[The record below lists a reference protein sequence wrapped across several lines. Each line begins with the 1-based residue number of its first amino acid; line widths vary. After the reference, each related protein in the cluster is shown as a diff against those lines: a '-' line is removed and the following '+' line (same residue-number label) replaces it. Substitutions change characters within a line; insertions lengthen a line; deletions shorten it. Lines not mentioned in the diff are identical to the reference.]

1 MRFYFAS
8 GRSRHYRSSMAEP
21 RGRPQ
26 ETAAQLRYRKM
37 RAEWR
42 GVYEP
47 PDLTKFE
54 RQVGDVVQQILKRA
68 GLNDRL
74 AEETVVK
81 EWSAIVGEFL
91 AAQSKPMGL
100 RGGVL
105 QVAVMQSAVR
115 YDLERNLK
123 REILKRLQTR
133 FGKSVVKD
141 LRFVPG

>member
-1 MRFYFAS
+1 
-8 GRSRHYRSSMAEP
+8 
-21 RGRPQ
+21 
-26 ETAAQLRYRKM
+26 M

-47 PDLTKFE
+47 PDLSRFE
-54 RQVGDVVQQILKRA
+54 RKVGDIVEQVLKRA

-74 AEETVVK
+74 AEETMTR
-81 EWSAIVGEFL
+81 EWSGIVGDFL
-91 AAQSKPMGL
+91 AAQSKPTGL

-123 REILKRLQTR
+123 REILTRLQKR
-133 FGKSVVKD
+133 FGKAVVKD

>member
-1 MRFYFAS
+1 MARAPYQS
-8 GRSRHYRSSMAEP
+8 IMAEP

-26 ETAAQLRYRKM
+26 ETAQQLRYRRM

-42 GVYEP
+42 GVYEA
-47 PDLTKFE
+47 PDLSRFE
-54 RQVGDVVQQILKRA
+54 REVGDVVEQVLKRA

-74 AEETVVK
+74 AEETVTR
-81 EWSAIVGEFL
+81 EWSVIVGDFL
-91 AAQSKPMGL
+91 AGQSKPTGL

-105 QVAVMQSAVR
+105 QVAVLQPAVR

-123 REILKRLQTR
+123 REILQRLQSR
-133 FGKSVVKD
+133 FGPAVVKD